1 MNSPPEISVV
11 IPVFNRAW
19 SIARAVRSVLG
30 QSFGDFELVIVD
42 DASSDDLEGALQR
55 FADARL
61 RVLRHERNRGAAAA
75 RNTGIRASRGE
86 AIAFLDSDDEWLP
99 AKLERQRVLL
109 AAAGESRSVALCG
122 YALSRDQGTE
132 AEARPLLEPEDWY
145 LRLLLACNVSFGSCA
160 LVRRSAFEEFGTL
173 DEAMPRLEDWDWL
186 LRYAA
191 KRPIASLSEPLAVVH
206 AGAPWPSVAAV
217 NASVAQIWERH
228 RQAAGRHSQKAQR
241 LLRSTIWYE
250 RGVAYYHHG
259 RALEAAWCLGR
270 SLLLYPARG
279 LGLYDSLARRR
290 GRALGHEARPPR

>member
-1 MNSPPEISVV
+1 MKNPPEISVV

-19 SIARAVRSVLG
+19 SIGRAVRSVLA
-30 QSFGDFELVIVD
+30 QSFGDFELLIVD
-42 DASSDDLEGALQR
+42 DASTDDLKGALQP
-55 FADARL
+55 FAGARL
-61 RVLRHERNRGAAAA
+61 RVLRHERNRGTAAA

-99 AKLERQRVLL
+99 AKLERQRALL
-109 AAAGESRSVALCG
+109 AASGKSRSVALCG

-160 LVRRSAFEEFGTL
+160 LVRRSAFEEFGAF
-173 DEAMPRLEDWDWL
+173 DEDMPRLEDWDWL
-186 LRYAA
+186 LRYTA
-191 KRPIASLSEPLAVVH
+191 KRPIACLSEPLAIVH
-206 AGAPWPSVAAV
+206 AGPTWPSVAAV
-217 NASVAQIWERH
+217 NASVARIWERH
-228 RQAAGRHSQKAQR
+228 RQAVGLHSQKALR

-250 RGVAYYHHG
+250 RGVTYYHHN

-279 LGLYDSLARRR
+279 RGLFHSLARRR
-290 GRALGHEARPPR
+290 GLALGHEARHPR